1 MEYTVE
7 YDTSSGVCVIRVSG
21 THKRPEDS
29 YKLLRIAGAY
39 AEEYG
44 CSRFM
49 FDMRGATI
57 IGGTMGAF
65 YTAIEPEKQG
75 FSKLYRIASVY
86 PVITKDHKFMEDV
99 GMNRGAAAF
108 QVFDD
113 IDKAREWLTSR

>member
-7 YDTSSGVCVIRVSG
+7 HDTSSGVCVIHVSG
-21 THKRPEDS
+21 IHKRPEDS
-29 YKLLRIAGAY
+29 HKLLRIASAC

-49 FDMRGATI
+49 FDMREATI
-57 IGGTMGAF
+57 KGSTMDAF
-65 YTAIEPEKQG
+65 YTVVEPEKQG

-86 PVITKDHKFMEDV
+86 SVITKDHKFMEDV
-99 GMNRGAAAF
+99 GANRGAAAF

>member
-29 YKLLRIAGAY
+29 HKLLRIASAC
-39 AEEYG
+39 AKENG
-44 CSRFM
+44 CSRFL
-49 FDMRGATI
+49 FDVREATI
-57 IGGTMGAF
+57 TGGTMGA
-65 YTAIEPEKQG
+65 YNTVVEPEKQG
-75 FSKLYRIASVY
+75 FSKLYRVASVY
-86 PVITKDHKFMEDV
+86 PAITEDHKFMEDV
-99 GMNRGAAAF
+99 GANRGAAAF